1 MLTPVDIETV
11 DFKKVALGYSQDEVD
26 EFLDKVIVEFE
37 VLYKENVK
45 LNDKVGVLEDALS
58 YYKDMEETLKN
69 SIVMAEKTA
78 METKNNANQSA
89 EQIIKGAELKA
100 AEILQDAN
108 KKLYDLEYKVGMKNR
123 YDTFKAK
130 LKLLLNTEIEILE
143 NSDKEI
149 EFDLHDE
156 AVPSDDDYKE
166 KVWYFMYNFI
176 FQTYLKTDE

>member
-45 LNDKVGVLEDALS
+45 LTDKVEVLEEGIK
-58 YYKDMEETLKN
+58 YYKDLEETLKN
-69 SIVMAEKTA
+69 SIVLAEKTA
-78 METKNNANQSA
+78 IETKNNANQRA
-89 EQIIKGAELKA
+89 EQIIKEAELRA
-100 AEILQDAN
+100 AEVLQESN
-108 KKLYDLEYKVGMKNR
+108 KKLYDLEYKVLGMKNR

-143 NSDKEI
+143 NSEKEI
-149 EFDLHDE
+149 DFELHDE
-156 AVPSDDDYKE
+156 AVPSDDDYKN
-166 KVWYFMYNFI
+166 KV
-176 FQTYLKTDE
+176 

>member
-108 KKLYDLEYKVGMKNR
+108 KKLYDLEYKVLGMKNR

-166 KVWYFMYNFI
+166 KV
-176 FQTYLKTDE
+176 

>member
-45 LNDKVGVLEDALS
+45 LNDKVNVLDEALS
-58 YYKDMEETLKN
+58 YYKELETTLKN
-69 SIVMAEKTA
+69 SIVLAEKTA

-100 AEILQDAN
+100 SEILQDAN
-108 KKLYDLEYKVGMKNR
+108 KKLYDIEYKVLSMKNR

-130 LKLLLNTEIEILE
+130 LKLLLKTEMEILE
-143 NSDKEI
+143 SCDKEI
-149 EFDLHDE
+149 EYELHDE
-156 AVPSDDDYKE
+156 AVPSDDDYKSE
-166 KVWYFMYNFI
+166 V
-176 FQTYLKTDE
+176 